1 MFALSNP
8 KNPLVMLKKPASKFS
23 IVMLIDDSD
32 IDNFIN
38 QRMIEGCNFA
48 DRIYVHTS
56 SKSALEF
63 LRNIR
68 MVGGT
73 VIKEVMPQLIFLDVN
88 MPIMDGFQFVE
99 EFDKFGGDIKANCK
113 IVMLTSSINPVD
125 VENSKRSSSVIR
137 YVNKPLSKSVLMSFE
152 APVPAGT
159 ESGK

>member
-1 MFALSNP
+1 MT
-8 KNPLVMLKKPASKFS
+8 KKKPAARFP

-68 MVGGT
+68 MAGSVA
-73 VIKEVMPQLIFLDVN
+73 KEMLPQLIFLDVN

-99 EFDKFGGDIKANCK
+99 EFDKFGSDITSHCK
-113 IVMLTSSINPVD
+113 IVILTSSINPTD
-125 VENSKRSSSVIR
+125 MENSKRSSSVIR
-137 YVNKPLSKSVLMSFE
+137 YVNKPLSKNVLMSF
-152 APVPAGT
+152 
-159 ESGK
+159 